1 MRNED
6 PASHYPER
14 NFLGIPFNS
23 SRFTGNHLGYQI
35 DSKFLETTHDIADWH
50 FNLRGLT
57 LDYILGFFF
66 YSVGLQLRFE
76 FKEGGLQDRK
86 VLVVSSLAAA
96 LGMATP
102 ALIYFIF
109 NKANGTPTTGWG
121 ATMATDLPFVLAMLV
136 VLKKNNLKGFVLA
149 LATIDDIGSVIVLS
163 ILYKQH
169 IHWGYLALLLAVLGI
184 YLLASYLLT
193 SRLLF
198 VLIFTVGLAIGHLTG
213 IQTSL
218 IAVLFGIATLKPRKA
233 SRDLP
238 SELLRTIEPV
248 SAFLVIPIF
257 VFVSLF
263 RHYGFSLSA
272 LSTRLV
278 LTLVIARIIGK
289 PIGIFLGITLGSL
302 ALRVKMPFNRGEA
315 FLIGALGTLGL
326 DVSLI
331 FAQRDFTGVLQ
342 NRAILGILVTIPLAV
357 LVSVLVWAVTPGAFP
372 KRADNL

>member
-1 MRNED
+1 MKTLLRIIRNETFSAYLLI
-6 PASHYPER
+6 PVGLLAII
-14 NFLGIPFNS
+14 LGS
-23 SRFTGNHLGYQI
+23 QI
-35 DSKFLETTHDIADWH
+35 DSRFLETTHHIADWH

-86 VLVVSSLAAA
+86 VLIVSSLAAA

-169 IHWGYLALLLAVLGI
+169 IQWGYLALLLGVLGI
-184 YLLASYLLT
+184 YLLVSYLLT
-193 SRLLF
+193 SRLLL
-198 VLIFTVGLAIGHLTG
+198 VLIFTVDLAIGHLTG

-238 SELLRTIEPV
+238 SELLRTIEPI

-257 VFVSLF
+257 VFISLF

-272 LSTRLV
+272 LGTRLV
-278 LTLVIARIIGK
+278 LTLVIARLIGK
-289 PIGIFLGITLGSL
+289 PLGIFLGITLGSL
-302 ALRVKMPFNRGEA
+302 ALRVKMPFSRGEA

-331 FAQRDFTGVLQ
+331 FAQRDFTGLLQ

-357 LVSVLVWAVTPGAFP
+357 LVSVLVWAVIPGAFP
-372 KRADNL
+372 KQADNL